1 MASRNT
7 ISGNTVLGIAVSEDA
22 VSEEKTFEKCA
33 FHDFFLVDW
42 PSTAYCQ
49 DKNPA
54 TEGDGGSKESLP
66 MLSIVKPLIS

>member
-42 PSTAYCQ
+42 PSKAY
-49 DKNPA
+49 K
-54 TEGDGGSKESLP
+54 EGFCFQFYHNFDNVNYFYNTILKTNY
-66 MLSIVKPLIS
+66 